1 MISKSDAFRPEGHI
15 RLRLTD
21 RAGHVLDDKTHN
33 LIVNAAKRMALAKS
47 LAFALIPNTGSPFG
61 MMETFGADGWD
72 PYISSGG
79 FATFDT
85 LPNAMQ
91 LVLLNMP
98 SSAVINN
105 ATKVLPIYD
114 SNGAIDYTKVIGYAG
129 CRAVSSNSREGIIDT
144 SGAFVMNSFD
154 TAGLSWYFDTD
165 IATGQFNAVAIMP
178 GFESKPMRGLL
189 TFKCLSAYNTRI
201 TGDTNSFGF
210 ILPGVTDGTNVVTGP
225 NEIMLFFTHNTK
237 NRWKYNIVTGEMKA
251 VDPTDFAYTFTVT
264 NFSSQYVW
272 NMLTIGEYVY
282 LLSGKTLYRIKIS
295 DGTSTSLSVA
305 YDTGFGKGLWY
316 DGEFLYVSS
325 LTDGTT
331 AARAYVMKINPTTM
345 KSVSSTTNDNYT
357 EWGGLPARWTKSHTC
372 IGKAG
377 STWLVY
383 NNDENVCIECTD
395 ISNVL
400 GTMTAILPGEA
411 FNSFMCNEKLYHIY
425 QGTTQTVQIGTET
438 GASSFTPSGVWLA
451 DDTASNFWSYALL
464 SETKNKDA
472 DTKAYIDYGYQMDE
486 SSET

>member
-33 LIVNAAKRMALAKS
+33 LIDNAAKRMALAKS

-61 MMETFGADGWD
+61 MMATFGADGWD
-72 PYISSGG
+72 PYNSSGA

-85 LPNAMQ
+85 LPDAMQ

-98 SSAVINN
+98 SGTVINN

-114 SNGAIDYTKVIGYAG
+114 SNGAIDYTKIIGYAG
-129 CRAVSSNSREGIIDT
+129 CRAVSSNAKEGIIDT
-144 SGAFVMNSFD
+144 SGAFVMNSFN

-189 TFKCLSAYNTRI
+189 SFKCLSAYNTRI
-201 TGDTNSFGF
+201 NGDTNSFGF
-210 ILPGVTDGTNVVTGP
+210 ILPGVTDGINVVTGP

-237 NRWKYNIVTGEMKA
+237 KRWRYNIVTGEMKA
-251 VDPTDFAYTFTVT
+251 VEPTDFAYTFPITG
-264 NFSSQYVW
+264 FSNQYVW

-282 LLSGKTLYRIKIS
+282 LISGYTLYRIKIS
-295 DGTSTSLSVA
+295 DGTSTTLSVA
-305 YDTGFGKGLWY
+305 YDNLFGKGLWY
-316 DGEFLYVSS
+316 DGEFLYVST
-325 LTDGTT
+325 LTDGSNAT
-331 AARAYVMKINPTTM
+331 RAYVTKINPTTM

-357 EWGGLPARWTKSHTC
+357 EWGGLPARWKKSHTC

-395 ISNVL
+395 IMNVV
-400 GTMTAILPGEA
+400 GTMTGILPGEA
-411 FNSFMCNEKLYHIY
+411 FNSFMCNDKLYHIY
-425 QGTTQTVQIGTET
+425 QDTTPTVQIGTET

-464 SETKNKDA
+464 GETKNKDA
-472 DTKAYIDYGYQMDE
+472 DTKAYIDYAYQMDE